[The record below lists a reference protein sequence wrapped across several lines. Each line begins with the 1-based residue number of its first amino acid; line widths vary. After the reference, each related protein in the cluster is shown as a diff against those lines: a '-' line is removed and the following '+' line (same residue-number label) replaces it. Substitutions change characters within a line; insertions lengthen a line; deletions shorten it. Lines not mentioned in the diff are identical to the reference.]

1 MIGNSEL
8 ETLGDKL
15 QTTLVELM
23 RCREREARYRQES
36 QALLCGVATLAQAKS
51 LEQVLDSL
59 ILALKPFI
67 GFEQADVVGNSFG
80 GAVALWMAWR
90 APERTGRL
98 VLMGAAATIGH
109 FMLILGYMRAP
120 AATLTPERADQL
132 GIDREQCRK
141 SLDLL
146 RAHPEVR
153 EKLVEVFNQEFA
165 GSNDSD
171 PDTQLY
177 AGFFG
182 HGDKSTMDLV
192 RATPADLLGEREF
205 AFSDPRLPEM
215 LFRYRARNWPHTLSE
230 AEQKRWRLHCSDY
243 FSRRLPDYVPRL
255 EALAEQNQGNE
266 RNFAILKSLY
276 HYLEDL

>member
-1 MIGNSEL
+1 MVDLTRDPTPLIELTSEEIRERL
-8 ETLGDKL
+8 YTKKEELGDLAGIPVKL
-15 QTTLVELM
+15 VHINK
-23 RCREREARYRQES
+23 CP
-36 QALLCGVATLAQAKS
+36 
-51 LEQVLDSL
+51 VL
-59 ILALKPFI
+59 
-67 GFEQADVVGNSFG
+67 
-80 GAVALWMAWR
+80 
-90 APERTGRL
+90 
-98 VLMGAAATIGH
+98 
-109 FMLILGYMRAP
+109 AP
-120 AATLTPERADQL
+120 AATLTAERADEL

-165 GSNDSD
+165 GSNESD

-205 AFSDPRLPEM
+205 AFTDSRLPEM

-255 EALAEQNQGNE
+255 EALAEQNQSNE